1 MLSRANLKLVS
12 LWNFYVYCQ
21 KQSCGWGRGAWP
33 RRRRVGYVRHIKVT
47 ERRAHFSSCETTSN
61 ADEVRPR
68 KLGLTWDIHHPPATH
83 FPHLSHLLIK
93 LLPSSSVP
101 FRSALLFTELPL
113 LSSLINCR
121 QGASTK
127 PKECEQIADC
137 ELWVW
142 EYE

>member
-1 MLSRANLKLVS
+1 MLSLANLKLVS
-12 LWNFYVYCQ
+12 LWNFYVYCRNRRA
-21 KQSCGWGRGAWP
+21 GEAWP

-137 ELWVW
+137 ELWEW